1 MVRKLHTI
9 KGYSKCYKCA
19 ENNNKNKG
27 GTYMFAPLKNQKGF
41 TLIELVIVIILIGV
55 LAAVAVPRYVDLREN
70 AVIAS
75 AQATLDGG
83 RAAVMLDFADQ
94 ILNDGAYV
102 DIFPD
107 VTTDNAYLVAT
118 SDIPNLE
125 GVLQSVPSYP
135 PNGKYDDPATKGFR
149 WYQRVEAND
158 TSEGGQLVAP
168 VLDAV
173 IDVTCTCTT
182 VLVECVETTAND
194 NCFVSRL

>member
-1 MVRKLHTI
+1 
-9 KGYSKCYKCA
+9 
-19 ENNNKNKG
+19 
-27 GTYMFAPLKNQKGF
+27 MFAPLKNQKGF

-135 PNGKYDDPATKGFR
+135 PNGKYDDAPGKGFR
-149 WYQRVEAND
+149 WYQTTEAND

-168 VLDAV
+168 VLDGV

-182 VLVECVETTAND
+182 AGVECILTADND
-194 NCFVSRL
+194 DCFVSRL

>member
-1 MVRKLHTI
+1 
-9 KGYSKCYKCA
+9 
-19 ENNNKNKG
+19 
-27 GTYMFAPLKNQKGF
+27 MFAPLKNQKGF

-94 ILNDGAYV
+94 ILNDGAYI

-107 VTTDNAYLVAT
+107 TTGVEFLGTA

-125 GVLQSVPSYP
+125 SELQSVPSYP
-135 PNGKYDDPATKGFR
+135 PNGPHDDPPNSGFR
-149 WYQRVEAND
+149 WYQTTEAVD

-168 VLDAV
+168 VLDGV

-182 VLVECVETTAND
+182 PGVECIAAADND
-194 NCFVSRL
+194 DCFVSRL